1 MNTTTT
7 KKISFIVVCLAAVS
21 VTMQIAANLVSAR
34 TMPVIGHAAPLGV
47 FFFPLVYVISDVTSD
62 VYGYRISR
70 WIAWITVLM
79 QLVLVGSI
87 RLVIDYTTP
96 CGEFSQTLDG
106 ALRLVFSSGAIIV
119 IAGIAGAVLGGWV
132 NDIIFQLFRHKDGE
146 GHFIKRKLWSSA
158 GAELVDTL
166 VFITVAFKIGFHLPW
181 NAVLWMYGIQFVMKY
196 GVEVLT
202 APIAKWLSG
211 RIRTKEGSD
220 VFEDR
225 NRFNIFGFERKV
237 KVAA

>member
-119 IAGIAGAVLGGWV
+119 IAGIAGVHGRLRDG
-132 NDIIFQLFRHKDGE
+132 DIIDHSDGNHLQIVRLAHPVGHSQHFFFAADEEPFIRHRIEDLRHLKKLIALSVLDRGFHVHRYLLFR
-146 GHFIKRKLWSSA
+146 SA
-158 GAELVDTL
+158 RSVLSVAQPQRPADRPVRDHGFPGVIELV
-166 VFITVAFKIGFHLPW
+166 P
-181 NAVLWMYGIQFVMKY
+181 
-196 GVEVLT
+196 
-202 APIAKWLSG
+202 AP
-211 RIRTKEGSD
+211 
-220 VFEDR
+220 
-225 NRFNIFGFERKV
+225 
-237 KVAA
+237 